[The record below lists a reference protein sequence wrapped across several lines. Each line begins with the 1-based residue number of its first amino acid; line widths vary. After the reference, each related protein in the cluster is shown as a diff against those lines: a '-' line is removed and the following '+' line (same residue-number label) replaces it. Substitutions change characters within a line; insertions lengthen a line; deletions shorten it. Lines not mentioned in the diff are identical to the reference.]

1 MFQNIQQLA
10 QKGTYETVCQGT
22 SANVICYMAQRR
34 IRGHNME
41 TNQVQITTMLQ
52 FHVQR
57 RSSLNSGP

>member
-10 QKGTYETVCQGT
+10 QKGTYETVLMWF
-22 SANVICYMAQRR
+22 VIWHNEES
-34 IRGHNME
+34 RGHNVE
-41 TNQVQITTMLQ
+41 TNKLLITAMLQ